1 MKLRR
6 QTPAK
11 AAIAAL
17 TAGLLAALF
26 AVVRSEPRIAAEPA
40 PVTPDPGVDY
50 QRFFAP
56 AAPAPDSSATPAVV
70 PRPHT
75 RTRAS

>member
-1 MKLRR
+1 MKLHR
-6 QTPAK
+6 QAPAK

-17 TAGLLAALF
+17 TAGLLFGFFAL
-26 AVVRSEPRIAAEPA
+26 VRSQPRTKAQAATSTPPA
-40 PVTPDPGVDY
+40 GVDY

-56 AAPAPDSSATPAVV
+56 GSTGQSLPQELKAT
-70 PRPHT
+70 HS